1 MNSLLCHLNSWRYNI
16 VYLIFLQLIV
26 REVHIQNL
34 GYVWHALSVPI
45 KMNLVSPH
53 VSLVLAVWPRNMKEV
68 RIWLIAQVGQF
79 CDYFKLN
86 VHLCILFCVMF
97 TCIEN
102 VCFWHIID
110 DIWFIPFEK
119 KNHLNSIEKHYS
131 YFIQRTN
138 IKKSWMFLNC
148 MILVTCNVFIS
159 GYLKKIQLEPVSC
172 VWLLAKCLKSYIK
185 AICKPWDHS
194 YE

>member
-1 MNSLLCHLNSWRYNI
+1 M
-16 VYLIFLQLIV
+16 IV
-26 REVHIQNL
+26 RRVHIQNL
-34 GYVWHALSVPI
+34 ECVWRVLSVPI

-119 KNHLNSIEKHYS
+119 KNHFNSIEKHYS
-131 YFIQRTN
+131 YFRQRSN
-138 IKKSWMFLNC
+138 IKKKELNVSH
-148 MILVTCNVFIS
+148 LHDFSNVQCL
-159 GYLKKIQLEPVSC
+159 YLWIFKKIQLEPVSC